1 MSPEKASKRII
12 LERVA
17 WVDRMVEGIQSLPL
31 DSYDRFIA
39 DRRNVW
45 AAESCLRRGLEALL
59 DIGRHILAKIFAV
72 GVSEYKEVAKRLG
85 ENSVLS
91 KDEVVLLKT
100 LASYRNRL
108 VHFYH
113 EIIEEELYKICKN
126 ELNDIL
132 RIKSAYLRW
141 LKGHPDMLDETL

>member
-12 LERVA
+12 LDRIA

-59 DIGRHILAKIFAV
+59 DIGRHILAKIFGV

-100 LASYRNRL
+100 LAGYRNRL